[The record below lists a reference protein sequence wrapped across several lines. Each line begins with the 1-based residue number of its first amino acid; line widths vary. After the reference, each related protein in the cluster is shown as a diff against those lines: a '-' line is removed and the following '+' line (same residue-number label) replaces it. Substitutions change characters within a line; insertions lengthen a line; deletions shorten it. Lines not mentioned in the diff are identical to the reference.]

1 MSNRWPGGLIRKT
14 PVTPAGPLQNG
25 AAPGMW
31 TLAEASYWVKQ
42 GLWPTQ
48 GNILVVEDAFSTYL
62 YTGNGSTQTITNG
75 INLSGQGGLVWL
87 KARTN
92 TSGGATS
99 HALVDTVRGASSWL
113 ASEAT
118 SSANTNANLVTGFLT
133 SGFSVGNAPYWG
145 NENAIPYVSW
155 TFREAPNFFDVV
167 TYTGDG
173 VAGREIAHNLG
184 SVPGMVIVKRT
195 DAAANWVVW
204 QRSLSDPSKYLVLN
218 LTDATATDTGGPWGP
233 TSGGYT
239 TNASAFTSTFFR
251 VANDLR
257 SNASGG
263 TYVAYVFAHDTSS
276 TGLIQCGSFTA
287 GSNSAA
293 GSATINLGW
302 EPQWIL
308 TKNATGSSTA
318 SWQIY
323 DNMRGLTAARQ
334 PSYPIS
340 VALSPN
346 TSSAESDIGI
356 YSTNA
361 TGFVSHGGYSPG
373 DTIIYVAIRRGPM
386 RTPTLGTSVFTP
398 TATSTDTATTGFPV
412 DLIVEQPRTTSGVGA
427 FWGDRLRGAAT
438 GLNSSN
444 TNAETAWFT
453 STWSQ
458 NNVGVTN
465 TGMGYGSSA
474 LWSFRRAPGFFD
486 EVCYTGTGVVRT
498 VTHNLGVA
506 PELMIVKRR
515 DTSGFGWP
523 VYSAPTGEFYF
534 MYLNTTDA
542 KIFADV
548 WKDTSPTS
556 SVFTVGTGTVVNGS
570 GATYVAYL
578 FASAPG
584 VSKVGSYTGNGSS
597 QTINCA
603 FTTGARFVLIKRT
616 DSTGDWY
623 VWDSARGIVA
633 GNDPYLAL
641 NSTAAEVTTNDSVDT
656 DNTGFIVNQVAASN
670 INVNAATYIFLAIA

>member
-31 TLAEASYWVKQ
+31 TLAEASFWTKQ
-42 GLWPTQ
+42 GLWPIA
-48 GNILVVEDAFSTYL
+48 GNFLAVEDVFSTYL
-62 YTGNGSTQTITNG
+62 YTGNSSTQTITNG
-75 INLSGQGGLVWL
+75 IDLAGKGGLVWRKSRGVSADHVIL
-87 KARTN
+87 DTARGIASYLSSNTTSAAGTGTN
-92 TSGGATS
+92 WI
-99 HALVDTVRGASSWL
+99 SSFNSDGFTMN
-113 ASEAT
+113 AN
-118 SSANTNANLVTGFLT
+118 SANGGTT
-133 SGFSVGNAPYWG
+133 
-145 NENAIPYVSW
+145 YVSW

-195 DAAANWVVW
+195 DSAANWVVW

-218 LTDATATDTGGPWGP
+218 SAAATATDTGGPWGP
-233 TSGGYT
+233 TNGGYT

-251 VANDLR
+251 VANDVR
-257 SNASGG
+257 SNYSGG
-263 TYVAYVFAHDTSS
+263 TFVAYVFAHDTSS
-276 TGLIQCGSFTA
+276 TGLIQCGSFTTPA
-287 GSNSAA
+287 SGQAV
-293 GSATINLGW
+293 INLGW
-302 EPQWIL
+302 EAQWVMVKYQDGEQDWFML
-308 TKNATGSSTA
+308 
-318 SWQIY
+318 
-323 DNMRGLTAARQ
+323 DNMRGFSEESDAFL
-334 PSYPIS
+334 
-340 VALSPN
+340 VAN
-346 TSSAESDIGI
+346 QSSAEATGSVGNP
-356 YSTNA
+356 TA
-361 TGFVSHGGYSPG
+361 TGFAVNSSYFGGSRNF
-373 DTIIYVAIRRGPM
+373 IYVAIRRGPM

-438 GLNSSN
+438 GLNSSSA
-444 TNAETAWFT
+444 NAETAWFT

-458 NNVGVTN
+458 SNVGVTN

-474 LWSFRRAPGFFD
+474 LWSFRRAPSFFD
-486 EVCYTGTGVVRT
+486 EVCFTATSGLLNIS
-498 VTHNLGVA
+498 HNLGVA
-506 PELMIVKRR
+506 PELVIVKTRG
-515 DTSGFGWP
+515 TTGNWLTL
-523 VYSAPTGEFYF
+523 YSAGAGMVFYLD
-534 MYLNTTDA
+534 LNWQANNGFTP
-542 KIFADV
+542 
-548 WKDTSPTS
+548 KDNFTS
-556 SVFTVGTGTVVNGS
+556 NGS
-570 GATYVAYL
+570 TYTAPTANSLFFNNLTSATQVAYL

-616 DSTGDWY
+616 DSTGGWL

-641 NSTAAEVTTNDSVDT
+641 NSTAAEVTSDDSVDT
-656 DNTGFIVNQVAASN
+656 DNTGFIVNQVAATN